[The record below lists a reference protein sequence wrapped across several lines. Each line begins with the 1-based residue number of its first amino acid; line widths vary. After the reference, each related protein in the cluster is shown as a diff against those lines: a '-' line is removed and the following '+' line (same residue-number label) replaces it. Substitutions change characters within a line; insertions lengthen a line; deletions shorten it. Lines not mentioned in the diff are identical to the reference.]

1 MGSTHKSG
9 PRIDIISLCS
19 YKFEELGSATFN
31 ASQIG
36 TSFKAMA
43 VPLNAT
49 VTQGDQL
56 GFYIGEPAAAS
67 AEGSLNLIPYCHLEC
82 NIGAPNG
89 SETPA
94 GQVAFQ
100 QGAGQNS
107 FRGLDGTTSPIQ
119 ERTSKGIKFFTTVIC
134 SGDNCLI

>member
-1 MGSTHKSG
+1 MRAPHISEYIIDMISTY
-9 PRIDIISLCS
+9 S

-31 ASQIG
+31 ASEIG

-43 VPLNAT
+43 VPTNAT
-49 VTQGDQL
+49 VAQGDQL
-56 GFYIGEPAAAS
+56 GFYIGDPASAS
-67 AEGSLNLIPYCHLEC
+67 AEGSSNLIPYCHLEY

-94 GQVAFQ
+94 GQLAFQ
-100 QGAGQNS
+100 QAGGQNS

-119 ERTSKGIKFFTTVIC
+119 ERSGKGIKFFTTVV
-134 SGDNCLI
+134 